1 MSMKVTKEE
10 FIGVTYD
17 ELLAENAKL
26 YTQLADVTESMGRV
40 EERCAKTFEVGK
52 RWMAKAARF
61 EAENAK
67 LRKLVADM
75 WFWHYEGHI
84 DSESQE
90 RQMLHIDAVIQRMRE
105 LGVEVDE

>member
-1 MSMKVTKEE
+1 MSYRSQLVKEVIE
-10 FIGVTYD
+10 T
-17 ELLAENAKL
+17 L
-26 YTQLADVTESMGRV
+26 
-40 EERCAKTFEVGK
+40 
-52 RWMAKAARF
+52 

-67 LRKLVADM
+67 LRELVADM
-75 WFWHYEGHI
+75 WFWSYEGHI